1 MYLYVSVQS
10 PALAIFGQLN
20 VPFCVKFYNMH
31 MAEGQLLIHI
41 HSYVVHVMILITF
54 FIKRE
59 GYRSKYTVY
68 QLKAKTVTCNTG
80 QFPNMATTCNVVNI
94 YNICNISNL
103 RC

>member
-54 FIKRE
+54 FIKRQVTE
-59 GYRSKYTVY
+59 VNTLCIN
-68 QLKAKTVTCNTG
+68 LKPKQSRVT
-80 QFPNMATTCNVVNI
+80 QDSFQIWPLLAM
-94 YNICNISNL
+94 L
-103 RC
+103 